1 MMAAAPAAAASRA
14 SATAS
19 SSNRRVQPS
28 TATRPSEASTPTMIR
43 SSKRRHTSP
52 RKTGSRAARVPTTA
66 QRAPASS
73 TVSTCASSRRPP
85 PTSTG
90 MEMPAMRV
98 RISAAWAGRPS
109 KAPSRSTTCSRWAP
123 AACHWRAIATGSSEN
138 TVSASARPWSSRT
151 QRPPL
156 MSTAGTI
163 SKLTLDLQAFH
174 RSPRR
179 ASIQRSPRGFAAQ
192 LEPPRLRNHPSP
204 RLVTLG
210 PSTLGRPSARNPGR
224 ASSRTSSA
232 LVLHEGGEVLE
243 EPQAPALALLRVELG
258 GEERA
263 PPHRRGEGD
272 AVRAR
277 GDAQRRIRRFG
288 IVGVDEV
295 EVRPARD
302 AVEEAQIAA
311 VLDLIPAHVGD
322 LEAGRKAAHRA
333 RDHVEPLAL
342 AELLALGKQEL
353 VAQADAEERA
363 VAVEAGPQRFQQ
375 AERLEIAH
383 GVVEGAV
390 AGEHDGLGV
399 GHHARILGD
408 HGAHAEPAEGLLDAA
423 EIPATIIYDGD
434 ERGHA
439 LRDSPSSTARRR
451 CAG

>member
-163 SKLTLDLQAFH
+163 SKLITQP
-174 RSPRR
+174 SPRR
-179 ASIQRSPRGFAAQ
+179 A
-192 LEPPRLRNHPSP
+192 PRLR
-204 RLVTLG
+204 LVG
-210 PSTLGRPSARNPGR
+210 PVSARE
-224 ASSRTSSA
+224 SSP
-232 LVLHEGGEVLE
+232 LILHKGGEVLE

-263 PPHRRGEGD
+263 PPHRRSEGD

-277 GDAQRRIRRFG
+277 GDAQRGIRRLG

-311 VLDLIPAHVGD
+311 VLNLIPAHVGD

-342 AELLALGKQEL
+342 AELLALGKREL
-353 VAQADAEERA
+353 VAQPDAEERA